1 MDGRVPIK
9 KTPALGAFFW
19 GEKKNFAYTKKRIS
33 SWAERTR
40 KNMES
45 GYTVAYPTAGASVA
59 VCAFEYARAGGLVV
73 EPDRT
78 PIIV

>member
-1 MDGRVPIK
+1 MPIK

-19 GEKKNFAYTKKRIS
+19 GKKKNFAYTKKRIS

-45 GYTVAYPTAGASVA
+45 GYTVAYATEALSPSILSLA
-59 VCAFEYARAGGLVV
+59 Y
-73 EPDRT
+73 
-78 PIIV
+78 PI

>member
-1 MDGRVPIK
+1 MEDRVPIK

-19 GEKKNFAYTKKRIS
+19 GGKNFAYTKKRIS